1 MDNPYMVKPHL
12 DGEPFTYQGN
22 KTGFLLVHGFTAT
35 TTEIRPLAERLHA
48 LEYTV
53 KAPLLPSHGTHPD
66 ELNKTKWQ
74 DWYGEVKQAYLELV
88 EVCDQ
93 VWLGGESMGALL
105 SLRVAAEFPD
115 VAGLMLFSP
124 AMVVRNLKWAY
135 LLQFFQKHLDKSQ
148 KEDDL
153 AWKGYNVYPLK
164 GAVQLRKLQKIV
176 RRDLSKVTQPVM
188 VVVSE
193 ADETVDLSTGQ
204 LIIDSVSSTHKRLLV
219 MKESPHTML
228 LGAENEK
235 IIDEAIAFF
244 KSVS

>member
-1 MDNPYMVKPHL
+1 
-12 DGEPFTYQGN
+12 
-22 KTGFLLVHGFTAT
+22 
-35 TTEIRPLAERLHA
+35 
-48 LEYTV
+48 
-53 KAPLLPSHGTHPD
+53 
-66 ELNKTKWQ
+66 
-74 DWYGEVKQAYLELV
+74 
-88 EVCDQ
+88 
-93 VWLGGESMGALL
+93 MGALL

-124 AMVVRNLKWAY
+124 ALVVPNLKWAY

-176 RRDLSKVTQPVM
+176 RRDLSRVTQPVM
-188 VVVSE
+188 GVVSE

-228 LGAENEK
+228 LGAEKEK